1 MADAALKAELTDQ
14 LARSRQL
21 FSRNLGRLREDL
33 DIPAHIKRNFTNHSS
48 AWIGGAAIT
57 GWILSRLPSRKKT
70 IPADQSGELRDAR
83 KKGTSLLPGVAKLLF
98 SAARPALA
106 AFATKK
112 IADIASKRR

>member
-1 MADAALKAELTDQ
+1 MADAALKSELTAR

-33 DIPAHIKRNFTNHSS
+33 DVPAHIKRNFTNHST
-48 AWIGGAAIT
+48 AWIGGAALT
-57 GWILSRLPSRKKT
+57 GWILSRLPSRKKVV
-70 IPADQSGELRDAR
+70 AVDSGGELKSTH
-83 KKGTSLLPGVAKLLF
+83 KKRASLLPGVAKLLF

-112 IADIASKRR
+112 IAEITSNRR